1 MNDLYRP
8 AFHFTPPSMWL
19 NDPNGLVYYAGEY
32 HLFYQYHPHST
43 VWGPMH
49 WGHAVSKDLVTWEHL
64 PIALYPD
71 EHGLIFSGSAVIDW
85 KNTAGFGKEAMVAIF
100 TYNNHTYDDI
110 KRVEDQ
116 NIAYST
122 DRGRTWTKY
131 AGNPVVPH
139 PGNLTDFR
147 DPKVFWH
154 VDHWAMALAAGDRVL
169 FYISPD
175 LKQWEPSGFFGGGFG
190 STDGVWETPDLFQL
204 PVSGS
209 DSRWVLT
216 VGVGSGAY
224 AGGSG
229 TQYFV
234 GDFDGK
240 TFTSENPKETILWM
254 DHGPD
259 FYAPQSWNDE
269 PHGRRI
275 SIAWMSNWS
284 YAREVPSTDWRGAFS
299 LPRELTLAQTAHG
312 IRLRQTPVVELK
324 ALHCSTL
331 QWLDRKILPGT
342 NLLAELQK
350 DTFEIVAE
358 FQVDSP
364 AEMFGFNVR
373 KSSTQQTTIAY
384 KPKTQE
390 LIVDRRDSGQADFKD
405 GFAANYS
412 VPLQPEDGCIR
423 LHIFV
428 DRCSVEV
435 FANDG
440 LAAISALIFP
450 AEEQLGL
457 EVFSSGGTVTLN
469 VLTVYKLQPVSSQVD
484 DLNSEAKATL

>member
-1 MNDLYRP
+1 MNDIYRP
-8 AFHFTPPSMWL
+8 AFHFTPPANWM
-19 NDPNGLVYYAGEY
+19 NDPNGLVYFEGEY

-49 WGHAVSKDLVTWEHL
+49 WGHAVSVDLVNWQHL

-71 EHGLIFSGSAVIDW
+71 EHGLIFSGSAVVDR
-85 KNTAGFGKEAMVAIF
+85 KNTAGFGKDTLVAIF
-100 TYNNHTYDDI
+100 TYNKDH
-110 KRVEDQ
+110 VETQ

-131 AGNPVVPH
+131 AGNPILPH
-139 PGNLTDFR
+139 PEGLRDIR

-154 VDHWAMALAAGDRVL
+154 EDGWVMLLAAGDTIL
-169 FYISPD
+169 FFISPD
-175 LKQWEPSGFFGGGFG
+175 LKHWQQSGSFGGGYG

-204 PVSGS
+204 PINGS

-216 VGVGSGAY
+216 VGVGKGAY

-269 PHGRRI
+269 PNGRRI

-299 LPRELTLAQTAHG
+299 LPRELTLAQTQQG
-312 IRLRQTPVVELK
+312 IRLQQTPIAELK
-324 ALHCSTL
+324 SLRWGTL
-331 QWLDRKILPGT
+331 QWLDRKILPKH
-342 NLLAELQK
+342 NLLSELQK
-350 DTFEIVAE
+350 DTCEILAE
-358 FQVDSP
+358 LQVDSS
-364 AEMFGFNVR
+364 AEMFGFHVR

-390 LIVDRRDSGQADFKD
+390 LILDRSTSGQVDFKE
-405 GFAANYS
+405 GFAARYS
-412 VPLQPEDGCIR
+412 VQIPPENGHIQ

-435 FANDG
+435 FANNG
-440 LAAISALIFP
+440 LATMSALIFP
-450 AEEQLGL
+450 TEQNLGL
-457 EVFSSGGTVTLN
+457 EVFSSDGTAILKS
-469 VLTVYKLQPVSSQVD
+469 LTVYKLQPVSSKVD

>member
-8 AFHFTPPSMWL
+8 AYHFTPPSMWL

-49 WGHAVSKDLVTWEHL
+49 WGHAVSKDLVHWEHL

-71 EHGLIFSGSAVIDW
+71 EHGMIFSGSAVIDW

-154 VDHWAMALAAGDRVL
+154 EDHWVMALAAGDRVL

-175 LKQWEPSGFFGGGFG
+175 LKQWQPSGFFGGGFG
-190 STDGVWETPDLFQL
+190 SIDGVWETPDLFQL

-229 TQYFV
+229 TQYFI

-269 PHGRRI
+269 PTGCRI

-284 YAREVPSTDWRGAFS
+284 YAREVPSIDWRGAFS
-299 LPRELTLAQTAHG
+299 LPRELTLVQTEQG
-312 IRLRQTPVVELK
+312 IHLCQTPIEELK
-324 ALHCSTL
+324 SLRCSAV
-331 QWLDRKILPGT
+331 QWLDRKILPGM

-358 FQVDSP
+358 FQADSP

-373 KSSTQQTTIAY
+373 KSDAQQTTIAY

-390 LIVDRRDSGQADFKD
+390 LIVDRSNSGLVDFKD

-412 VPLQPEDGCIR
+412 APLKSKDGRIR

-440 LAAISALIFP
+440 LASISALIFP

-457 EVFSSGGTVTLN
+457 EVFSSGAATTLN
-469 VLTVYKLQPVSSQVD
+469 VLTMYKLQPAFQQVAHPN
-484 DLNSEAKATL
+484 LQSEA

>member
-8 AFHFTPPSMWL
+8 AYHFTPPSMWL

-49 WGHAVSKDLVTWEHL
+49 WGHAVSRDLVTWEHL
-64 PIALYPD
+64 PIALAPD
-71 EHGLIFSGSAVIDW
+71 EHGMIFSGSAVIDW

-110 KRVEDQ
+110 KRIEDQ

-131 AGNPVVPH
+131 VGNPVVPH

-154 VDHWAMALAAGDRVL
+154 IDHWVMALAAGDRAL

-175 LKQWEPSGFFGGGFG
+175 LKHWEPSGFFGGGFG

-229 TQYFV
+229 TQYFI

-240 TFTSENPKETILWM
+240 RFTSENPKETILWM

-269 PHGRRI
+269 PNSRRI
-275 SIAWMSNWS
+275 AIAWMSNWS

-299 LPRELTLAQTAHG
+299 LPRELALVQTEQG

-324 ALHCSTL
+324 SLRVSTV
-331 QWLDRKILPGT
+331 QWLNRKILPGM

-358 FQVDSP
+358 FQVDSSV
-364 AEMFGFNVR
+364 EMFGFNVR
-373 KSSTQQTTIAY
+373 KSDAQQTTIAY

-390 LIVDRRDSGQADFKD
+390 LIVDRINSGQVDFKD
-405 GFAANYS
+405 GFASNYA
-412 VPLQPEDGCIR
+412 VPLKPEDGRIR
-423 LHIFV
+423 LRIFV

-440 LAAISALIFP
+440 LASVSALIFP

-457 EVFSSGGTVTLN
+457 EVFSSGAAVTLN
-469 VLTVYKLQPVSSQVD
+469 ILTVYKLQLASSQVD
-484 DLNSEAKATL
+484 YPNLKSEA

>member
-1 MNDLYRP
+1 
-8 AFHFTPPSMWL
+8 
-19 NDPNGLVYYAGEY
+19 
-32 HLFYQYHPHST
+32 
-43 VWGPMH
+43 
-49 WGHAVSKDLVTWEHL
+49 
-64 PIALYPD
+64 
-71 EHGLIFSGSAVIDW
+71 
-85 KNTAGFGKEAMVAIF
+85 FGKEAMVAIF
-100 TYNNHTYDDI
+100 TYNNHTYDDK

-154 VDHWAMALAAGDRVL
+154 ADHWVMVLAAGDRVL

-175 LKQWEPSGFFGGGFG
+175 LKHWELSGSFVGGYG

-204 PVSGS
+204 PVNAS

-234 GDFDGK
+234 GSFDGK
-240 TFTSENPKETILWM
+240 TFTSENPKETTLWM

-269 PHGRRI
+269 PNGRRI
-275 SIAWMSNWS
+275 ALGWMSNWS

-299 LPRELTLAQTAHG
+299 LPRELTLVQTQHG
-312 IRLRQTPVVELK
+312 IRLQQTPIAKLK
-324 ALHCSTL
+324 SLRWGTL
-331 QWLDRKILPGT
+331 QWFDRKILPGK
-342 NLLAELQK
+342 NLLSELQK
-350 DTFEIVAE
+350 DTFEILAE
-358 FQVDSP
+358 FQVDTP
-364 AEMFGFNVR
+364 AEMFGFYVR
-373 KSSTQQTTIAY
+373 KSNTQRTIIAY

-390 LIVDRRDSGQADFKD
+390 LVLDRTTSGQVDFKD
-405 GFAANYS
+405 GFAASYS
-412 VPLQPEDGCIR
+412 VLLQPENGRIR
-423 LHIFV
+423 LRIIV

-440 LAAISALIFP
+440 LVAMSALIFP
-450 AEEQLGL
+450 TGQNVGV
-457 EVFSSGGTVTLN
+457 EVFSNGGTAALN
-469 VLTVYKLQPVSSQVD
+469 SLTIYKLQPAPLQVD
-484 DLNSEAKATL
+484 DLNSETKATI

>member
-1 MNDLYRP
+1 
-8 AFHFTPPSMWL
+8 MWL

-49 WGHAVSKDLVTWEHL
+49 WGHAVSKDLINWQHL

-71 EHGLIFSGSAVIDW
+71 ERGLIFSGSAVIDL
-85 KNTAGFGKEAMVAIF
+85 KDTAGFGKEAMVAIF
-100 TYNNHTYDDI
+100 TYNNHTYDDK

-154 VDHWAMALAAGDRVL
+154 ADRWVMVLAAGDRVL

-175 LKQWEPSGFFGGGFG
+175 LKHWELSGSFGDGYG

-204 PVSGS
+204 PVNGS

-229 TQYFV
+229 TQYFI
-234 GDFDGK
+234 GSFDGK
-240 TFTSENPKETILWM
+240 TFTSENPKETTLWM

-269 PHGRRI
+269 PNGRRI

-284 YAREVPSTDWRGAFS
+284 YAREVPGADWRGAFS
-299 LPRELTLAQTAHG
+299 LPRELTLNQTQHG
-312 IRLRQTPVVELK
+312 IRLQQTPIAELK
-324 ALHCSTL
+324 SLRWGTL
-331 QWLDRKILPGT
+331 QWLDRKILPGK
-342 NLLAELQK
+342 NLLSELRK
-350 DTFEIVAE
+350 DTYEILAE
-358 FQVDSP
+358 FEADVS
-364 AEMFGFNVR
+364 AEMFGFRLR
-373 KSSTQQTTIAY
+373 KTDTQQTTIAY

-390 LIVDRRDSGQADFKD
+390 LILDRTASGQVDFKD
-405 GFAANYS
+405 GFAASIS
-412 VPLQPEDGCIR
+412 VPLLPEQGRIR
-423 LHIFV
+423 LRIIV
-428 DRCSVEV
+428 DHCSVEV

-440 LAAISALIFP
+440 VVAMSALIFP
-450 AEEQLGL
+450 IGQNLGL
-457 EVFSSGGTVTLN
+457 EVFSSGGTAVLN
-469 VLTVYKLQPVSSQVD
+469 SLTVYKLQPA
-484 DLNSEAKATL
+484 SEQAAHPNPKSKA